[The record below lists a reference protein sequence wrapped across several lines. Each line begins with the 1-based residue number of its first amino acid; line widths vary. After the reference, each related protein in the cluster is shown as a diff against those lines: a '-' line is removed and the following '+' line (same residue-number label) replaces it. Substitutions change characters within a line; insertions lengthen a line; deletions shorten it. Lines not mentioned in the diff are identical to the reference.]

1 MSKALHLLPLAEL
14 ARLLQQKLLTSVALT
29 EHFLQR
35 IDRFNPTLN
44 AFIQV
49 DRDRA
54 YRDARRADD
63 ILAKGTHG
71 SPLTGIPYALKD
83 IFDVESEPTTC
94 HSHLMLQHRAARS
107 STVASRLA
115 ASGAVYLGKLATHE
129 FALGGPSDELPF
141 PPARNPW
148 NTAHFTGASSSGAGA
163 AVAAGLV
170 PIALG
175 SDTSG
180 SIRGPACLCGV
191 VGFKPTYGVVSRAGV
206 FPLSWTLDHCGPLTR
221 FSDDTRRVLQAIAG
235 YDPADPTTVTRKLDL
250 SPRAVTWPSH
260 RIAWPRHLLTDNPHT
275 DPALIAAMDRAVGFL
290 TEAGARVEEV
300 RFRDFSLFNA
310 CGRIIMA
317 AESFA
322 VHQHNLRERGA
333 EYGRFTFQRIL
344 PGATISAAEL
354 LDALRLRTALTG
366 WLNAELFPRYSLL
379 LFPGTL
385 RAAPHFNEFS
395 QDWPPA
401 SHVVPTQTIPFN
413 VTGNPALSLPLGL
426 TEAGLPLGLQLVGRL
441 FDDSLVLDAGE
452 AMEKWLVMPAL
463 SDDVM
468 LRPHRVVP
476 VTG

>member
-1 MSKALHLLPLAEL
+1 
-14 ARLLQQKLLTSVALT
+14 
-29 EHFLQR
+29 
-35 IDRFNPTLN
+35 
-44 AFIQV
+44 
-49 DRDRA
+49 
-54 YRDARRADD
+54 
-63 ILAKGTHG
+63 
-71 SPLTGIPYALKD
+71 
-83 IFDVESEPTTC
+83 
-94 HSHLMLQHRAARS
+94 
-107 STVASRLA
+107 
-115 ASGAVYLGKLATHE
+115 
-129 FALGGPSDELPF
+129 
-141 PPARNPW
+141 
-148 NTAHFTGASSSGAGA
+148 
-163 AVAAGLV
+163 V

-221 FSDDTRRVLQAIAG
+221 FSDDARRVLQAIAG
-235 YDPADPTTVTRKLDL
+235 YDRADPTTVNRTLDL
-250 SPRAVTWPSH
+250 SPQIIRWSDH

-275 DPALIAAMDRAVGFL
+275 DPALIAAMDRAVGYL
-290 TEAGARVEEV
+290 TDAGALVEEV
-300 RFRDFSLFNA
+300 KFKDFSLFNA

-333 EYGRFTFQRIL
+333 DYGRFTFQRIL

-354 LDALRLRTALTG
+354 LDALRLRTELTG
-366 WLNAELFPRYSLL
+366 WLNSELFSGYTLL

-385 RAAPHFNEFS
+385 RAAPHFSEFS

-426 TEAGLPLGLQLVGRL
+426 TEEGLPLGMQLVGRL
-441 FDDSLVLDAGE
+441 FDDRLVLDAGE
-452 AMEKWLVMPAL
+452 AMEKWLAMPAV

-468 LRPHRVVP
+468 LRQQSGSAV
-476 VTG
+476 

>member
-1 MSKALHLLPLAEL
+1 MSNALHLLSLAEL
-14 ARLLQQKLLTSVALT
+14 ASRLQDKSLTSLALT
-29 EHFLQR
+29 EYFLER
-35 IDRFNPTLN
+35 IDRFNPLLN

-49 DRDRA
+49 DKERA
-54 YRDARRADD
+54 YRDAHRADV
-63 ILAKGTHG
+63 ILAKGTESG
-71 SPLTGIPYALKD
+71 PLTGIPYALKD
-83 IFDVESEPTTC
+83 IFDVEGEATTC
-94 HSHLMLQHRAARS
+94 HSHLMLLHRAERS

-129 FALGGPSDELPF
+129 FALGGPSNELPF

-221 FSDDTRRVLQAIAG
+221 FSDDTRRVLQTIAG
-235 YDPADPTTVTRKLDL
+235 YDSADPTTVTHKLNL
-250 SPRAVTWPSH
+250 SARAITWSSH

-290 TEAGARVEEV
+290 IDAGARVEEV
-300 RFRDFSLFNA
+300 TFKDFSLFNA

-322 VHQHNLRERGA
+322 IHQHNLRDRGT

-344 PGATISAAEL
+344 PGVTISATEL
-354 LDALRLRTALTG
+354 LNALRLRTELTG
-366 WLNAELFPRYSLL
+366 WLNAELFSLYSLM

-401 SHVVPTQTIPFN
+401 SNVVPTQTIPFN

-426 TEAGLPLGLQLVGRL
+426 TDQGLPLGMQLVGRL
-441 FDDSLVLDAGE
+441 FEDSLVLDAGE
-452 AMEKWLVMPAL
+452 AMEKWLGMPAL

-468 LRPHRVVP
+468 LRQQAGSVA
-476 VTG
+476 

>member
-1 MSKALHLLPLAEL
+1 MSNALHLLTLAEL
-14 ARLLQQKLLTSVALT
+14 ARLLQKKLLTSVALT
-29 EHFLQR
+29 EYFLER

-44 AFIQV
+44 AFIHV
-49 DRDRA
+49 DKERA
-54 YRDARRADD
+54 YRDAHRADS
-63 ILAKGTHG
+63 ILATGTHS

-83 IFDVESEPTTC
+83 IFDVEGEATTC
-94 HSHLMLQHRAARS
+94 HSHLMLQHQARRS
-107 STVASRLA
+107 STVASRLVA
-115 ASGAVYLGKLATHE
+115 AGAVYLGKLATHE
-129 FALGGPSDELPF
+129 FALGGPSYELPF

-170 PIALG
+170 PVALG

-180 SIRGPACLCGV
+180 SIRGTACLCGV

-221 FSDDTRRVLQAIAG
+221 FIDDTRRVLEIIAG
-235 YDPADPTTVTRKLDL
+235 HDPADPTTVNRKPDL
-250 SPRAVTWPSH
+250 STQTITWSSH

-275 DPALIAAMDRAVGFL
+275 DPALIAAMDRAVACL
-290 TEAGARVEEV
+290 IDAGARVEEV
-300 RFRDFSLFNA
+300 KFKDFSLFNA
-310 CGRIIMA
+310 CGRVIMA

-322 VHQHNLRERGA
+322 IHQHNLRERGA

-354 LDALRLRTALTG
+354 LDALRLRSQLTG
-366 WLNAELFPRYSLL
+366 WLNLELFSAYSLM

-385 RAAPHFNEFS
+385 RAAPRLNEFS

-401 SHVVPTQTIPFN
+401 SHVIPTQTIPFN

-426 TEAGLPLGLQLVGRL
+426 TDQGLPLGMQLVGRL
-441 FDDSLVLDAGE
+441 FDDSLVLNAGE
-452 AMEKWLVMPAL
+452 AMEKFIAMPAV
-463 SDDVM
+463 SDEVI
-468 LRPHRVVP
+468 LRQQ
-476 VTG
+476 TDSAA